1 MQNCK
6 KIVILACYIV
16 VDKITYFLVLRL
28 KCLSLITFFFT
39 FWITFPLFWCT
50 DTKALW
56 DNIVYNPV
64 TQTLAWEPSC
74 PVLVIVNLC
83 RLMKSND
90 HCEDI
95 QDSSKRFPE
104 KVRAIQLFIQLVR
117 LAMTRTVHNVKLDFG
132 IRAVANSSFLLW
144 YFKLFIITVCSCTLT
159 T

>member
-1 MQNCK
+1 
-6 KIVILACYIV
+6 
-16 VDKITYFLVLRL
+16 
-28 KCLSLITFFFT
+28 
-39 FWITFPLFWCT
+39 
-50 DTKALW
+50 
-56 DNIVYNPV
+56 V
-64 TQTLAWEPSC
+64 TQTLAWEPAC

-132 IRAVANSSFLLW
+132 IRAVANSSFLL
-144 YFKLFIITVCSCTLT
+144 
-159 T
+159 